1 MMKRLAGSACS
12 SSSSSNS
19 TKELKVAIIGAG
31 ACGLVAARVLD
42 RSPVGI
48 SSVTVLERDDRCG
61 GIWNYI
67 RKRKPNSSTN
77 KCSSS
82 SMTSSHEDNTVDGRM
97 YRPMYRGLRTNLP
110 ATIMAYREFPWVDD
124 DHPQPTEE
132 ARTEEGQSS
141 FVTHDQIL
149 KYLNHYAQTFDLH
162 RLIRYNCSVQ
172 RLAIVEN
179 DDTRHNTATTTS
191 SSSSTEL
198 LPRIELTWKDT
209 TTEVQVSQI
218 FDAVLICNGHYAKP
232 FTPHIDGMEEYF
244 KGHIMHSI
252 QFDDPS
258 IFLNKTVVCVGGGPS
273 GSDLAREI
281 SKFAKH
287 VYLSISNY
295 TDMMSNNNNNNN
307 STRCFLDHASV
318 SPNNNG
324 LFTCD
329 NVTLVP
335 STVRVDSDSTVL
347 FQSNANDIYKVLN
360 PDVLIF
366 CTGYE
371 YDFPFLNNGST
382 SSSSSSSSSNNL
394 IHQARGKSVSP
405 LYQQLWHARYPNIA
419 FLGLPFS
426 VLPFPLFELQA
437 EAVVSQLLN
446 CAAIPLPPLRERLR
460 IIAEEDSQ
468 CSGQPPQDG
477 ITSNT
482 RIKDTHYLG
491 KHQWN
496 YCRNM
501 AEISGTYNS
510 HMMKYLTMNQA
521 IYEHSASY
529 RLQSFPGGPDTYRNM
544 RYIRNDQEQKFTV
557 ISGQVTQV
565 VSIQ

>member
-1 MMKRLAGSACS
+1 MMKRLSGSGCS
-12 SSSSSNS
+12 SSPS
-19 TKELKVAIIGAG
+19 KELQVAIIGAG

-42 RSPVGI
+42 RSPLVGI
-48 SSVTVLERDDRCG
+48 SSVTVLEREDRCG
-61 GIWNYI
+61 GIWNYT
-67 RKRKPNSSTN
+67 RKCKPHSPT
-77 KCSSS
+77 KCSST
-82 SMTSSHEDNTVDGRM
+82 TSSHEDDTVDSRM
-97 YRPMYRGLRTNLP
+97 YRPMYRALRTNLP
-110 ATIMAYREFPWVDD
+110 STIMAYREFPWVD
-124 DHPQPTEE
+124 HQQPTDEE
-132 ARTEEGQSS
+132 KAAEEGESS

-149 KYLNHYAQTFDLH
+149 KYLNHYAQKFDLH

-179 DDTRHNTATTTS
+179 DASRQYSNTTPY
-191 SSSSTEL
+191 SSTFVEL

-209 TTEVQVSQI
+209 ATEVQSSQI

-232 FTPHIDGMEEYF
+232 FTPHIDGMKENF

-252 QFDDPS
+252 QYDDPS
-258 IFLNKTVVCVGGGPS
+258 IFVNKTVVCVGGGPS

-287 VYLSISNY
+287 VYLSISNN
-295 TDMMSNNNNNNN
+295 TDMMMINNNNNNN
-307 STRCFLDHASV
+307 YCNNNTTRCFLDHASV
-318 SPNNNG
+318 SPNNG

-329 NVTLVP
+329 NITLVP

-347 FQSNANDIYKVLN
+347 FQSNSNEIYKVPN

-371 YDFPFLNNGST
+371 YDFPFLNEGST
-382 SSSSSSSSSNNL
+382 SSSTNHL
-394 IHQARGKSVSP
+394 IHQAQGQSVSP
-405 LYQQLWHARYPNIA
+405 LYKQLWHARYPNIA

-446 CAAIPLPPLRERLR
+446 IAAIPLPPLRERLQ
-460 IIAEEDSQ
+460 IIPEEDSQ
-468 CSGQPPQDG
+468 CSGQPMQDG
-477 ITSNT
+477 ITISK

-510 HMMKYLTMNQA
+510 QMMQYLTMNQA
-521 IYEHSASY
+521 IYEHSTNY

-565 VSIQ
+565 ISIQKY